1 MTAVIEFIYI
11 LVGFALTA
19 IVWVV
24 IANAV
29 VSWLIAFDIVNLR
42 NPTARGL
49 VDFLDRITRPLLAP
63 LRRFIPTLGGVDITP
78 MILIIV
84 IIAAQRTLLPAF
96 FGWLEVLA
104 GGPAPG

>member
-29 VSWLIAFDIVNLR
+29 VS
-42 NPTARGL
+42 
-49 VDFLDRITRPLLAP
+49 
-63 LRRFIPTLGGVDITP
+63 
-78 MILIIV
+78 
-84 IIAAQRTLLPAF
+84 
-96 FGWLEVLA
+96 
-104 GGPAPG
+104 